1 MWVVLSTEYLIPL
14 LFIISLKSR
23 AEGLQ
28 HKQKYIP
35 WPEKDYGYIDLFR
48 KAYENETQPLNKAKI
63 LHELRGSEAMRDFF
77 TGSVRQI
84 QHLIQLDPTPNL
96 ELKTV
101 RREIYKISISFE
113 PKCTYLWIVSAGYES
128 LE

>member
-1 MWVVLSTEYLIPL
+1 MNCSIRWKYLSPL

-28 HKQKYIP
+28 HKQKDIP
-35 WPEKDYGYIDLFR
+35 WSEKDYSYIDLFR
-48 KAYENETQPLNKAKI
+48 KAYEIETRPLKKEKI
-63 LHELRGSEAMRDFF
+63 LHELRESEAKRDFF

-96 ELKTV
+96 ELTTV

-113 PKCTYLWIVSAGYES
+113 PKGTYL
-128 LE
+128 